1 MGLTLKEVL
10 YIFEKIENNIS
21 YNKQFLTDLDAA
33 IGDGD
38 HGINLSKGFKVAR
51 EKIEASEFRDWGEI
65 FKTVGMAIVSSVGG
79 ASGPLYGTAFMKA
92 SMLGKGKMEITILDY
107 KDILVASID
116 GIKMRGKAEKGDKT
130 ILDAL
135 IPAYDEVCYGIDN
148 NLSLIDTLRN
158 SAEAAK
164 NGVKYT
170 KLIAAR
176 KGRASYLGDRS
187 IGHQDPGATS
197 TSIILETILDI
208 VTELRS

>member
-1 MGLTLKEVL
+1 MGLTLNEVL
-10 YIFEKIENNIS
+10 YIFEKIENKIS
-21 YNKQFLTDLDAA
+21 ENKQFLTDLDAA

-51 EKIEASEFRDWGEI
+51 EKIEASEFNDWGEI

-92 SMLGKGKMEITILDY
+92 SILGKSKTEITILDY
-107 KDILVASID
+107 RGILEASID
-116 GIKMRGKAEKGDKT
+116 GIKMRGKADRGDKT

-135 IPAYDEVCYGIDN
+135 IPAYEEVCYGIEN
-148 NLSLIDTLRN
+148 NLSLLDTLKI

-197 TSIILETILDI
+197 TSIILETIFEI
-208 VTELRS
+208 VSELRS